1 MPLRNLRDPSPLR
14 QLFHRPAQP
23 IEIRRRRTTAGYEYY
38 VKALAKWDPMHG
50 FPQSSLQPVPNDGV
64 PVPLPYRESDPA
76 DVEGVAARP
85 KYQ

>member
-1 MPLRNLRDPSPLR
+1 
-14 QLFHRPAQP
+14 
-23 IEIRRRRTTAGYEYY
+23 
-38 VKALAKWDPMHG
+38 MHG

-64 PVPLPYRESDPA
+64 PVPLPYREADPA